1 MQNITQPNDPIQRPY
16 SPSSQEVTSGSVA
29 AQEAASSEG
38 AKMAGNE
45 LDLDQISIDTLFE
58 QRPDLKVA
66 YDKCFKLMD
75 DSKDSTEFSMGS
87 LIRSLIELAQ
97 VLQDV
102 ALVEAENMSKITEKM
117 SLYSHKMNQI
127 PVLKDADNTG
137 KGTHQNATLNQ
148 DYGNMLET
156 LRANKGVEEDKAKK
170 SQPTMQSLKD
180 ASQSAHEFIGTFL
193 DLLQGISQ
201 KITR

>member
-66 YDKCFKLMD
+66 YD
-75 DSKDSTEFSMGS
+75 
-87 LIRSLIELAQ
+87 
-97 VLQDV
+97 
-102 ALVEAENMSKITEKM
+102 
-117 SLYSHKMNQI
+117 
-127 PVLKDADNTG
+127 
-137 KGTHQNATLNQ
+137 
-148 DYGNMLET
+148 
-156 LRANKGVEEDKAKK
+156 
-170 SQPTMQSLKD
+170 
-180 ASQSAHEFIGTFL
+180 
-193 DLLQGISQ
+193 
-201 KITR
+201 